1 MPNTSNSFAGFDLNP
16 QELQTLSNEREF
28 PNSTN
33 GKVTYSDD
41 WSYATKELL
50 DTLPKTWTRGL
61 LYLLV
66 IFVAIVLPWSM
77 LYKVDETGTARG
89 RLELKG
95 DTVKRE
101 ADIQGSIAVV
111 KVRVK
116 EGDEV
121 KANQILV
128 ELDSKSIRD
137 EIQQNE
143 IKLSGQQNRLNQ
155 LEIQKNQ
162 FGIAIAA
169 QQQHNKDQE
178 LEKQTQ
184 VAQAEQSFDT
194 LKTTYNFQKE
204 EKLAQLAQAQQNFD
218 ALKTNY
224 NFQKEEKLAQVAQ
237 VRQSIESNKA
247 AYNLA
252 AVRLGKAQEKFQ
264 RYKLAFDGG
273 AISKDRFAEVEQS
286 VEENKQ
292 QRRQAQSD
300 ISQAESRLIEQQ
312 GSYEKITHQ
321 AESDIKQAELRL
333 KEQQGNYQRIIRQAQ
348 SDIEQAKLRLEE
360 QKRGYQ
366 SLVQSGK
373 IAVSKIEQQLPDLN
387 TQITAAQSEI
397 SQTKAQINSLNSQL
411 EKYLIRAPF
420 DGTIFSLPITREGA
434 VVQPKQLIVEIA
446 PKGSPLVFKGQIPTS
461 ESESLRSN
469 NQQKPKDANLKFDEY
484 PFQDYE
490 VVKGKLTWVSPNS
503 KITQTAQ
510 GYLTT
515 YDVEI
520 ELAQSCIQPKSKC
533 ITFKSGQPATAE
545 IIIRQR
551 RLIDFI
557 LDPFK
562 KLEKGDLKL

>member
-1 MPNTSNSFAGFDLNP
+1 MPKKPNSFAGFELNSH
-16 QELQTLSNEREF
+16 ELETLSNEREF
-28 PNSTN
+28 LNSTN
-33 GKVTYSDD
+33 GKVTHTDD
-41 WSYATKELL
+41 WSYATAELL

-61 LYLLV
+61 LYFLV
-66 IFVAIVLPWSM
+66 IFVSIVLPWSM

-101 ADIQGSIAVV
+101 ADIQGSVAVV

-137 EIQQNE
+137 EIQQNQ
-143 IKLSGQQNRLNQ
+143 IKQEGQQNRLNQ

-162 FGIAIAA
+162 LGIAIAA
-169 QQQHNKDQE
+169 QEQQSKVQE

-184 VAQAEQSFDT
+184 VAQAEQSLNT
-194 LKTTYNFQKE
+194 LKTAYNFQKE
-204 EKLAQLAQAQQNFD
+204 EKLAQLGQAQQNFD

-224 NFQKEEKLAQVAQ
+224 SYQKEEKLAQVAQ
-237 VRQSIESNKA
+237 VRQSIESSKA
-247 AYNLA
+247 ADKLA

-264 RYKLAFDGG
+264 RYKIAEDAF
-273 AISKDRFAEVEQS
+273 SEQQVAEVEQS
-286 VEENKQ
+286 VEETSQ

-300 ISQAESRLIEQQ
+300 ISQAESRLTEQQ
-312 GSYEKITHQ
+312 GSYDKIIHQ

-333 KEQQGNYQRIIRQAQ
+333 KEQEGNNQRIIRQAQ

-373 IAVSKIEQQLPDLN
+373 ISVSKIQQQLTDFN
-387 TQITAAQSEI
+387 TQIAAAKSEI
-397 SQTKAQINSLNSQL
+397 EQTKNQISSLKEQL

-420 DGTIFSLPITREGA
+420 DGTIFQLPITREGA
-434 VVQPKQLIVEIA
+434 VVQPKQLIAEMA
-446 PKGSPLVFKGQIPTS
+446 RKATPLVFKGQILTS
-461 ESESLRSN
+461 ESESLRSG
-469 NQQKPKDANLKFDEY
+469 NQQKDANLKFDEY

-490 VVKGKLTWVSPNS
+490 VVKGKLSWVSPNS

-510 GYLTT
+510 GNLTT

-520 ELAQSCIQPKSKC
+520 ELSQSCIQPKSKC
-533 ITFKSGQPATAE
+533 IAFKSGQPATAE

-562 KLEKGDLKL
+562 KLQKGDLKL

>member
-1 MPNTSNSFAGFDLNP
+1 MPHTSNSFAGFELNP
-16 QELQTLSNEREF
+16 HELQTLSNEAEF

-33 GKVTYSDD
+33 GKVTHTDD

-61 LYLLV
+61 VYFLV
-66 IFVAIVLPWSM
+66 IFVGIVLPWSM
-77 LYKVDETGTARG
+77 LSKVDETGTARG

-101 ADIQGSIAVV
+101 ADIQGSVAVV

-128 ELDSKSIRD
+128 ELDSKAIRD

-143 IKLSGQQNRLNQ
+143 IKLEGQQNRRNQ
-155 LEIQKNQ
+155 LEIQKSQ

-169 QQQHNKDQE
+169 QQQQNKVQE

-184 VAQAEQSFDT
+184 VAQAEQSFDAI
-194 LKTTYNFQKE
+194 KTAYNFQKE

-218 ALKTNY
+218 ALKTTY

-237 VRQSIESNKA
+237 VRQSIESSKA

-252 AVRLGKAQEKFQ
+252 AVRLEKAQEKFQ
-264 RYKLAFDGG
+264 RYKIAFDAG
-273 AISKDRFAEVEQS
+273 AISKDRFAEIVQS
-286 VEENKQ
+286 VEENNQ

-300 ISQAESRLIEQQ
+300 ISQTESRLIEQQ
-312 GSYEKITHQ
+312 GSYEKIIHQ

-360 QKRGYQ
+360 QRRSYQ

-373 IAVSKIEQQLPDLN
+373 IAVSKIEQQLIDLN
-387 TQITAAQSEI
+387 TQIAAVQSEI
-397 SQTKAQINSLNSQL
+397 EQTKNQISSLKEQV

-420 DGTIFSLPITREGA
+420 DGTIFLLPIPREGA
-434 VVQPKQLIVEIA
+434 VVQPKQLIAEIA
-446 PKGSPLVFKGQIPTS
+446 RKGTPLVFKGQIPTS
-461 ESESLRSN
+461 ESESLRSG
-469 NQQKPKDANLKFDEY
+469 NQRKDANLKFDEY
-484 PFQDYE
+484 PFQDHE
-490 VVKGKLTWVSPNS
+490 IVKGKLSWVSPNS
-503 KITQTAQ
+503 KIIQTPQ
-510 GYLTT
+510 GNITT
-515 YDVEI
+515 YDIEI
-520 ELAQSCIQPKSKC
+520 ELAQSCIQQKGKC
-533 ITFKSGQPATAE
+533 DPFQSGQPATAE

-562 KLEKGDLKL
+562 KLQKGDLKL

>member
-1 MPNTSNSFAGFDLNP
+1 MPNTSNSFAGFELNSE
-16 QELQTLSNEREF
+16 ELETLSNQGEF
-28 PNSTN
+28 SNSTN
-33 GKVTYSDD
+33 GKVTHTDD
-41 WSYATKELL
+41 WSDVTNELL

-61 LYLLV
+61 LYFLV

-77 LYKVDETGTARG
+77 LYKVDETGSARG

-101 ADIQGSIAVV
+101 ADIQGSVAVV

-121 KANQILV
+121 KSNQILV
-128 ELDSKSIRD
+128 ELDSKLIID

-143 IKLSGQQNRLNQ
+143 IKLSGQLNRLNQ

-162 FGIAIAA
+162 FGFAIAD
-169 QQQHNKDQE
+169 QQQQSKVQE

-194 LKTTYNFQKE
+194 LKTAYNFQKE
-204 EKLAQLAQAQQNFD
+204 EKSAQLAQAQQSFD
-218 ALKTNY
+218 GLKTGY
-224 NFQKEEKLAQVAQ
+224 NFQKGEKQAQVAQ
-237 VRQSIESNKA
+237 VKQSIESSQA

-264 RYKLAFDGG
+264 RYKLAFEAG
-273 AISKDRFAEVEQS
+273 AISKDRFAEILQS
-286 VEENKQ
+286 VEENYQ

-300 ISQAESRLIEQQ
+300 ISQAESRLTEQQ
-312 GSYEKITHQ
+312 GSYEKIIHQ
-321 AESDIKQAELRL
+321 AESDIKQADLRL
-333 KEQQGNYQRIIRQAQ
+333 KEQQGNYHRIIRQSQ

-360 QKRGYQ
+360 QRRGYQ
-366 SLVQSGK
+366 TLVQSGK
-373 IAVSKIEQQLPDLN
+373 IAVSKIEQQLTDLT
-387 TQITAAQSEI
+387 TQIAAVQSEI
-397 SQTKAQINSLNSQL
+397 AQTKNQVSLLKQQL
-411 EKYLIRAPF
+411 DKYVIRAPF
-420 DGTIFSLPITREGA
+420 DGTIFQLPITREGA
-434 VVQPKQLIVEIA
+434 VVQPKQLIAEVA
-446 PKGSPLVFKGQIPTS
+446 RKGTPLVFKGQILTS
-461 ESESLRSN
+461 ESESLRSG
-469 NQQKPKDANLKFDEY
+469 NQQKDANLKFDEY

-490 VVKGKLTWVSPNS
+490 VVKGKLSWVSPNS

-510 GYLTT
+510 GNLTT
-515 YDVEI
+515 YDVKI

-533 ITFKSGQPATAE
+533 IPFKSGQPATAE

-562 KLEKGDLKL
+562 KLQKGDLKL

>member
-1 MPNTSNSFAGFDLNP
+1 MPNSSNSFPRSELNSH
-16 QELQTLSNEREF
+16 ELETLSTEKKF
-28 PNSTN
+28 PISTN
-33 GKVTYSDD
+33 EPVIYTDD

-61 LYLLV
+61 LYFLV
-66 IFVAIVLPWSM
+66 IFIGIVLPWSM
-77 LYKVDETGTARG
+77 FYKVDETGSARG

-95 DTVKRE
+95 NTVKRE
-101 ADIQGSIAVV
+101 ADIQGSVAVV

-128 ELDSKSIRD
+128 ELDSKSLRD
-137 EIQQNE
+137 EIQQNQ
-143 IKLSGQQNRLNQ
+143 IKLEGQINRLSQ

-169 QQQHNKDQE
+169 QQQQSKVQE

-184 VAQAEQSFDT
+184 VAQAEQNFDT
-194 LKTTYNFQKE
+194 LKTAYNFQKE
-204 EKLAQLAQAQQNFD
+204 EKIAQLAQAQQSFD
-218 ALKTNY
+218 ALKATY

-237 VRQSIESNKA
+237 VRKSIESSKA

-264 RYKLAFDGG
+264 RYKIVFDAG
-273 AISKDRFAEVEQS
+273 AISKDRLAEIVQS
-286 VEENKQ
+286 VEENYQ

-300 ISQAESRLIEQQ
+300 ISQTESRLTEQQ
-312 GSYEKITHQ
+312 GSYEKIIHQ
-321 AESDIKQAELRL
+321 AESEIKQAELRL

-348 SDIEQAKLRLEE
+348 SDIEQGKLRLEE
-360 QKRGYQ
+360 QKRSYQ
-366 SLVQSGK
+366 SLVQSGT
-373 IAVSKIEQQLPDLN
+373 IAVSKIEQQLTDLN
-387 TQITAAQSEI
+387 TQIAGVQSEI
-397 SQTKAQINSLNSQL
+397 EQTKNQIRSLKEQL
-411 EKYLIRAPF
+411 KKYLIRSDF

-434 VVQPKQLIVEIA
+434 VVQPKQLIAEIA
-446 PKGSPLVFKGQIPTS
+446 RKDTALVFKGQILTS
-461 ESESLRSN
+461 ESESLRSG
-469 NQQKPKDANLKFDEY
+469 NQGKDANLKFDEY

-490 VVKGKLTWVSPNS
+490 VVKGKLSWVSPNS

-510 GYLTT
+510 GNVTT

-520 ELAQSCIQPKSKC
+520 ELSQSCLQPKSKC
-533 ITFKSGQPATAE
+533 IPFKSGQPATAE

-551 RLIDFI
+551 RLINFI

-562 KLEKGDLKL
+562 KLQKGDLKL

>member
-1 MPNTSNSFAGFDLNP
+1 MPNSSNSFTRSELNSHKL
-16 QELQTLSNEREF
+16 EILSTEKEF
-28 PNSTN
+28 PTSTN
-33 GKVTYSDD
+33 DEVIQTDD

-61 LYLLV
+61 LYFLIV
-66 IFVAIVLPWSM
+66 FVGIVLPWSM
-77 LYKVDETGTARG
+77 LYKVDETGSARG

-95 DTVKRE
+95 NTVKRE
-101 ADIQGSIAVV
+101 ADIQGSVAVV

-137 EIQQNE
+137 EIQQNQ
-143 IKLSGQQNRLNQ
+143 IKLEGQVNRLSQ

-162 FGIAIAA
+162 FELAIAA
-169 QQQHNKDQE
+169 QQQQSKVQE

-184 VAQAEQSFDT
+184 VAQAEQNFGT
-194 LKTTYNFQKE
+194 LKTAYNFQKE
-204 EKLAQLAQAQQNFD
+204 EKIAQLAQAQQSFD
-218 ALKTNY
+218 ALKATY

-237 VRQSIESNKA
+237 ARKSIESSKA

-252 AVRLGKAQEKFQ
+252 AVRLGKAQEKLQ
-264 RYKLAFDGG
+264 RYKIVFDSG
-273 AISKDRFAEVEQS
+273 AISKDRLAEIVQS
-286 VEENKQ
+286 VEENYQ

-300 ISQAESRLIEQQ
+300 ISQTESRLTEQQ
-312 GSYEKITHQ
+312 GSYEKIIHQ
-321 AESDIKQAELRL
+321 AESNIKQAELRL

-348 SDIEQAKLRLEE
+348 SDIEQGKLRLEE
-360 QKRGYQ
+360 QKRSYQ
-366 SLVQSGK
+366 SLVQSGT
-373 IAVSKIEQQLPDLN
+373 IAVSKIEQQLTDLN
-387 TQITAAQSEI
+387 TQIAGVQSEI
-397 SQTKAQINSLNSQL
+397 AQTKNQISSLKEQL
-411 EKYLIRAPF
+411 KKYLIRSNF

-434 VVQPKQLIVEIA
+434 VVQPKQLIAEIA
-446 PKGSPLVFKGQIPTS
+446 RKGTGLVFKGQILTS
-461 ESESLRSN
+461 ESESLRSG
-469 NQQKPKDANLKFDEY
+469 NQAKDANLKFDEY

-490 VVKGKLTWVSPNS
+490 VVKGKLSWVSPNS

-510 GYLTT
+510 GNLTT

-520 ELAQSCIQPKSKC
+520 ELSQSCIQPKSKC
-533 ITFKSGQPATAE
+533 IPFKSGQPATAE

-562 KLEKGDLKL
+562 KLQKGDLKL

>member
-1 MPNTSNSFAGFDLNP
+1 MPNSSNSFPRSELNSHKL
-16 QELQTLSNEREF
+16 ETLSTEKEF
-28 PNSTN
+28 PTSTN
-33 GKVTYSDD
+33 EPVIYTDD

-61 LYLLV
+61 LYFLV
-66 IFVAIVLPWSM
+66 VFVGIVLPWSM
-77 LYKVDETGTARG
+77 LYKVDETGSARG

-95 DTVKRE
+95 NTVKRE
-101 ADIQGSIAVV
+101 ADIEGSVAVV

-137 EIQQNE
+137 EIQQNQ
-143 IKLSGQQNRLNQ
+143 IKLEGQINRLSQ

-162 FGIAIAA
+162 FGVAIAA
-169 QQQHNKDQE
+169 QQQQSKVQE

-184 VAQAEQSFDT
+184 VAQAEQNFDT
-194 LKTTYNFQKE
+194 LKTAYNFQKE
-204 EKLAQLAQAQQNFD
+204 EKIAQLAQAQQSFD
-218 ALKTNY
+218 ALKASY

-237 VRQSIESNKA
+237 VRKSIESSKA

-264 RYKLAFDGG
+264 RYKIVFEAG
-273 AISKDRFAEVEQS
+273 AISKDRLAEIVQS
-286 VEENKQ
+286 VEENYQ

-300 ISQAESRLIEQQ
+300 ISQTESRLTEQQ
-312 GSYEKITHQ
+312 GSYEKIIHQ
-321 AESDIKQAELRL
+321 AESEIKQAELRL

-348 SDIEQAKLRLEE
+348 SDIEQGKLRLEE
-360 QKRGYQ
+360 QKRSYQ
-366 SLVQSGK
+366 SLVQSGT
-373 IAVSKIEQQLPDLN
+373 IAVSKIEQQLTDLN
-387 TQITAAQSEI
+387 TQIAGVQSEI
-397 SQTKAQINSLNSQL
+397 EQTKNQISSLKEQL
-411 EKYLIRAPF
+411 NKYLIRSDF

-434 VVQPKQLIVEIA
+434 VVQPKQLIAEIA
-446 PKGSPLVFKGQIPTS
+446 RKGTALVFKGQILTS
-461 ESESLRSN
+461 ESESLRSG
-469 NQQKPKDANLKFDEY
+469 NQGKDANLKFDEY

-490 VVKGKLTWVSPNS
+490 VVKGKLSWVSPNS
-503 KITQTAQ
+503 KITETPQ
-510 GYLTT
+510 GNVTT

-520 ELAQSCIQPKSKC
+520 ELSQSCLQPKSKC
-533 ITFKSGQPATAE
+533 IPFKSGQPATAE

-562 KLEKGDLKL
+562 KLQKGDLKL

>member
-1 MPNTSNSFAGFDLNP
+1 MPNTSNSFAGFELNHH
-16 QELQTLSNEREF
+16 ELQTLSNEAEF

-33 GKVTYSDD
+33 GKVTHTDD

-50 DTLPKTWTRGL
+50 DSLPKTWTRGL
-61 LYLLV
+61 LYFLV

-101 ADIQGSIAVV
+101 ADIQGSVAVV

-116 EGDEV
+116 EGDEI

-128 ELDSKSIRD
+128 ELDSKSVRD

-143 IKLSGQQNRLNQ
+143 IKLSGQQNRFSQ

-162 FGIAIAA
+162 LGIAIAA
-169 QQQHNKDQE
+169 QQQQNKVQE

-194 LKTTYNFQKE
+194 LKTAYNFQKE
-204 EKLAQLAQAQQNFD
+204 EKIAQLAQAQQNFD
-218 ALKTNY
+218 ALKTTY

-237 VRQSIESNKA
+237 VRQSIESSQA

-252 AVRLGKAQEKFQ
+252 AVRLEKAQEKFQ
-264 RYKLAFDGG
+264 RHKLAFDGG
-273 AISKDRFAEVEQS
+273 AISKDRFAEVVQS
-286 VEENKQ
+286 VEESYQ

-300 ISQAESRLIEQQ
+300 ISQTQSRLTEQQ
-312 GSYEKITHQ
+312 GSYEKIIHQ

-373 IAVSKIEQQLPDLN
+373 ISVSKIEQQLTDLN
-387 TQITAAQSEI
+387 TQIAAAKSEI
-397 SQTKAQINSLNSQL
+397 EQTKNQINSLKEQL

-420 DGTIFSLPITREGA
+420 DGTIFQLPITREGA
-434 VVQPKQLIVEIA
+434 VVQPKQLIAEIA
-446 PKGSPLVFKGQIPTS
+446 RKGTPLVFKGQILTS
-461 ESESLRSN
+461 ESESLRSG
-469 NQQKPKDANLKFDEY
+469 NQQKDANLKFDEY

-490 VVKGKLTWVSPNS
+490 VVKGKLSWVSPNS

-510 GYLTT
+510 GNLTT

-520 ELAQSCIQPKSKC
+520 ELSQSCIQPKSKC
-533 ITFKSGQPATAE
+533 IAFKSGQPATAE

-562 KLEKGDLKL
+562 KLQKGDLKL

>member
-1 MPNTSNSFAGFDLNP
+1 MPNKSNCVAEFELNSHKPESLSDERDL
-16 QELQTLSNEREF
+16 

-33 GKVTYSDD
+33 GKVIQTDD

-61 LYLLV
+61 LYFLV
-66 IFVAIVLPWSM
+66 IFVGIVLPWSM

-101 ADIQGSIAVV
+101 ADIQGSVAVV

-143 IKLSGQQNRLNQ
+143 IKLEGQQNRLSQ
-155 LEIQKNQ
+155 LAIQKNQ
-162 FGIAIAA
+162 FEIAIAA
-169 QQQHNKDQE
+169 QQQQSKVQE

-184 VAQAEQSFDT
+184 VAQAEQNFST
-194 LKTTYNFQKE
+194 LETAYNFQKE
-204 EKLAQLAQAQQNFD
+204 EKIAQLAQAQQSFD
-218 ALKTNY
+218 ALKATY
-224 NFQKEEKLAQVAQ
+224 NLQKEEKLAQVAQ
-237 VRQSIESNKA
+237 VRQSIESSQA

-252 AVRLGKAQEKFQ
+252 AVRLGKAQEKLQ
-264 RYKLAFDGG
+264 RYKMAFDAG
-273 AISKDRFAEVEQS
+273 AISKDRFAEIVQS
-286 VEENKQ
+286 VEENYQ
-292 QRRQAQSD
+292 QRRQARSD
-300 ISQAESRLIEQQ
+300 ISQAESRLTEQK
-312 GSYEKITHQ
+312 GSYEKILHQ

-366 SLVQSGK
+366 SLIQSGK
-373 IAVSKIEQQLPDLN
+373 IAVSKIEQQLTDLN
-387 TQITAAQSEI
+387 GQIVAVRSEI
-397 SQTKAQINSLNSQL
+397 EQTKNQVSSFKKQL

-420 DGTIFSLPITREGA
+420 DGTIFALPITREGA
-434 VVQPKQLIVEIA
+434 VVQPKQLITEIA
-446 PKGSPLVFKGQIPTS
+446 PKGTTLVFKGQIPTS
-461 ESESLRSN
+461 ESESLRSG
-469 NQQKPKDANLKFDEY
+469 NQQKDVNLKFDEY

-490 VVKGKLTWVSPNS
+490 VVKGKLSRVSPNS

-510 GYLTT
+510 GNLIT

-533 ITFKSGQPATAE
+533 IPFKSGQPATAE

-562 KLEKGDLKL
+562 KLQKGDLKL

>member
-1 MPNTSNSFAGFDLNP
+1 MPNSSNSFSRSELNSH
-16 QELQTLSNEREF
+16 ELKTLSTEKEF

-33 GKVTYSDD
+33 GQVIHTDD

-61 LYLLV
+61 LYFLV
-66 IFVAIVLPWSM
+66 VFVGIVLPWSM
-77 LYKVDETGTARG
+77 LYKVDETGSARG

-95 DTVKRE
+95 NTVKRE
-101 ADIQGSIAVV
+101 ADIQGSVAVV

-116 EGDEV
+116 EGEEV

-137 EIQQNE
+137 EIQQNQ
-143 IKLSGQQNRLNQ
+143 IKLEGQINRLSQ

-169 QQQHNKDQE
+169 QQQQSKVQE

-184 VAQAEQSFDT
+184 VAQAEQNFDT
-194 LKTTYNFQKE
+194 LKTAYNFQKE
-204 EKLAQLAQAQQNFD
+204 EKIAQLAQAQQNFD
-218 ALKTNY
+218 ALKATY
-224 NFQKEEKLAQVAQ
+224 NFQKGEKLAQVAQ
-237 VRQSIESNKA
+237 VRKSIESSKA

-252 AVRLGKAQEKFQ
+252 AVRLGKAQEKLQ
-264 RYKLAFDGG
+264 RYKIVFEAG
-273 AISKDRFAEVEQS
+273 AISKDRLAEIVQS
-286 VEENKQ
+286 VEENYQ
-292 QRRQAQSD
+292 QQRQAQSD
-300 ISQAESRLIEQQ
+300 ISQTESRLTEQQ
-312 GSYEKITHQ
+312 GSYEKIIHQ
-321 AESDIKQAELRL
+321 AESEIKQAELRL

-348 SDIEQAKLRLEE
+348 SDIEQGKLRLEE
-360 QKRGYQ
+360 QKRSYQ
-366 SLVQSGK
+366 SLVQSGT
-373 IAVSKIEQQLPDLN
+373 IAVSKIEQQLTDLN
-387 TQITAAQSEI
+387 TQIAGVQSEI
-397 SQTKAQINSLNSQL
+397 EQTKNQISSLKEQL
-411 EKYLIRAPF
+411 KKYLIRSDF

-434 VVQPKQLIVEIA
+434 VVQPKQLIAEIA
-446 PKGSPLVFKGQIPTS
+446 RKGTGLVFKGQILTS
-461 ESESLRSN
+461 ESESLRSG
-469 NQQKPKDANLKFDEY
+469 NQAKDANLKFDEY

-490 VVKGKLTWVSPNS
+490 VVKGKLSWVSPNS

-510 GYLTT
+510 GNVTT

-520 ELAQSCIQPKSKC
+520 ELSQNCLLPKSKC
-533 ITFKSGQPATAE
+533 IPFKSGQPATAE

-562 KLEKGDLKL
+562 KLQKGDLKL

>member
-1 MPNTSNSFAGFDLNP
+1 MPNSSNSFPRSELNSH
-16 QELQTLSNEREF
+16 ELETLSTDKDF

-33 GKVTYSDD
+33 DQVINTED

-61 LYLLV
+61 LYFLV
-66 IFVAIVLPWSM
+66 IFVGIVLPWSM
-77 LYKVDETGTARG
+77 LYKVDETGSARG

-95 DTVKRE
+95 NTVKRE
-101 ADIQGSIAVV
+101 ADIQGSVAVV

-137 EIQQNE
+137 EIQQNQ
-143 IKLSGQQNRLNQ
+143 IKLEGQINRRSQ

-162 FGIAIAA
+162 FGIAISA
-169 QQQHNKDQE
+169 QQQQSKVQE

-184 VAQAEQSFDT
+184 VAQAEQNFDT
-194 LKTTYNFQKE
+194 LKTAYNFQKE
-204 EKLAQLAQAQQNFD
+204 EKIAQLAQAQQTFD
-218 ALKTNY
+218 ALKATY

-237 VRQSIESNKA
+237 VRKSIESSKA

-252 AVRLGKAQEKFQ
+252 AVRLGNAQEKFQ
-264 RYKLAFDGG
+264 RYKIVFDAG
-273 AISKDRFAEVEQS
+273 AISKDRLAEILQS
-286 VEENKQ
+286 VEENYQ

-300 ISQAESRLIEQQ
+300 ISQTESRLTEQQ
-312 GSYEKITHQ
+312 GSYEKIIHQ
-321 AESDIKQAELRL
+321 AESETKQAELRL

-348 SDIEQAKLRLEE
+348 SDIEQGKLRLEE
-360 QKRGYQ
+360 QKRSYQ
-366 SLVQSGK
+366 TLVQSGT
-373 IAVSKIEQQLPDLN
+373 IAVSKIEQQLTDLN
-387 TQITAAQSEI
+387 TQIAGVQSEI
-397 SQTKAQINSLNSQL
+397 EQTQNQISSLKEQL
-411 EKYLIRAPF
+411 NKYLIRSDF

-434 VVQPKQLIVEIA
+434 VVQPKQLIAEIA
-446 PKGSPLVFKGQIPTS
+446 RKGTSLVFKGQILTS
-461 ESESLRSN
+461 ESESLRSG
-469 NQQKPKDANLKFDEY
+469 NQGKDANLKFDEY

-490 VVKGKLTWVSPNS
+490 VVKGKLSWVSPNS
-503 KITQTAQ
+503 KITQTPQ
-510 GYLTT
+510 GNQTT

-520 ELAQSCIQPKSKC
+520 ELSQSCLQPKSKC
-533 ITFKSGQPATAE
+533 IPFKSGQPATAE

-562 KLEKGDLKL
+562 KLQKGDLKL

>member
-1 MPNTSNSFAGFDLNP
+1 MPNSSNSFPRSELNSH
-16 QELQTLSNEREF
+16 ELETLSTDKDF

-33 GKVTYSDD
+33 DQVINTED

-61 LYLLV
+61 LYFLV
-66 IFVAIVLPWSM
+66 IFVGIVLPWSM
-77 LYKVDETGTARG
+77 LYKVDETGSARG

-95 DTVKRE
+95 NTVKRE
-101 ADIQGSIAVV
+101 ADIQGSVAVV

-137 EIQQNE
+137 EIQQNQ
-143 IKLSGQQNRLNQ
+143 IKLEGQINRRSQ

-162 FGIAIAA
+162 FGIAISA
-169 QQQHNKDQE
+169 QQQQSKVQE

-184 VAQAEQSFDT
+184 VAQAEQNFDT
-194 LKTTYNFQKE
+194 LKTAYNFQKE
-204 EKLAQLAQAQQNFD
+204 EKIAQLAQAQQTFD
-218 ALKTNY
+218 ALKATY

-237 VRQSIESNKA
+237 VRKSIESSKA

-252 AVRLGKAQEKFQ
+252 AVRLGNAQEKFQ
-264 RYKLAFDGG
+264 RYKIVFDAG
-273 AISKDRFAEVEQS
+273 AISKDRLAEILQS
-286 VEENKQ
+286 VEENYQ

-300 ISQAESRLIEQQ
+300 ISQTESRLTEQQ
-312 GSYEKITHQ
+312 GSYEKIIHQ
-321 AESDIKQAELRL
+321 AESEIKQAELRL

-348 SDIEQAKLRLEE
+348 SDIEQGKLRLEE
-360 QKRGYQ
+360 QKRSYQ
-366 SLVQSGK
+366 TLVQSGT
-373 IAVSKIEQQLPDLN
+373 IAVSKIEQQLTDLN
-387 TQITAAQSEI
+387 TQIAGVQSEI
-397 SQTKAQINSLNSQL
+397 EQTQNQISSLKEQL
-411 EKYLIRAPF
+411 NKYLIRSDF

-434 VVQPKQLIVEIA
+434 VVQPKQLIAEIA
-446 PKGSPLVFKGQIPTS
+446 RKGTGLVFKGQILTS
-461 ESESLRSN
+461 ESESLRSG
-469 NQQKPKDANLKFDEY
+469 NQGKDANLKFDEY

-490 VVKGKLTWVSPNS
+490 VVKGKLSWVSPNS
-503 KITQTAQ
+503 KITQTPQ
-510 GYLTT
+510 GNQTT

-520 ELAQSCIQPKSKC
+520 ELSQSCLQPKSKC
-533 ITFKSGQPATAE
+533 IPFKSGQPATAE

-562 KLEKGDLKL
+562 KLQKGDLKL